1 MPYKAKSPCRYPGCS
16 KLASGG
22 YCEEHKKIHNKE
34 YNEWHRGYKSG
45 ERYDWKW
52 RKIRAKYVK
61 AHPLCE
67 MCLEEGRLVP
77 VTEVHHIKP
86 KNEGGSDDFE
96 NLMSLC
102 HSCHQKIHKNYIAL

>member
-1 MPYKAKSPCRYPGCS
+1 MPYKAKSPCRHPGCG

-22 YCEEHKKIHNKE
+22 YCEAHKKIHNKE
-34 YNEWHRGYKSG
+34 YNDWHRGYKSG

-52 RKIRAKYVK
+52 RKIRARYVK

-67 MCLEEGRLVP
+67 MCLEAGRLVP
-77 VTEVHHIKP
+77 VAEVHHIKP
-86 KNEGGSDDFE
+86 KSEGGSDDVE

-102 HSCHQKIHKNYIAL
+102 HSCHMKIHGVKD